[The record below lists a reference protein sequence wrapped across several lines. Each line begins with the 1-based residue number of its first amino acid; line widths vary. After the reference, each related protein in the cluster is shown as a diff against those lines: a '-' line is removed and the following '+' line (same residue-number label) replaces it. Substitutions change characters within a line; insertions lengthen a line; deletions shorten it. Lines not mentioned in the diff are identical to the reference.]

1 MKQLITVLTLLLFFH
16 SSIFGQRNADWEVE
30 VPGKIQSILFQNL
43 TGVPIIQ
50 TNEAFCGINSET
62 KEVAWKIARK
72 NSSSNGI
79 IELTNDFYEVQNSP
93 YVLISH
99 DLIDSRDGKVILSK
113 EQDGHKKIHDTE
125 YVPDLDAMLLR
136 AGADGQLRLYLVD
149 MKTNAKRW
157 GIDIMKASGFGQMMA
172 TSKMASGKEEAEIPD
187 ISIPMGTTPI
197 TENGKI
203 LYKFR
208 KNVAVI
214 DAKSGKLNWKVKSNP
229 ARLIPSPDN
238 SVLMVVEGDSRGLIG
253 GSLAKVQGVTS
264 KSMSKKATAY
274 DMESGKELWKI
285 KTDEDIRRI
294 KNWDDEYIFISD
306 KESCN
311 FYGYRDGK
319 KMWKKNYSQ
328 KKITKIEKNDDGFMV
343 YSGRKSMQIDT
354 KGKKAWKKPKKAK
367 RNWGSGQ
374 SYANEGPSYESGTLN
389 FAETAISFT
398 PDMGSKVK
406 AFSVKTNVDSRMA
419 YDSKRNNLIVISG
432 RDIYVINPDQ
442 HENGYMYWK
451 KKVRN
456 SAAYTTMEVRENSY
470 FMTGLQEFA
479 IVFPDKKT
487 AISRYY
493 SKPFDKKNFLSNA
506 ASFGMAAY
514 SAANA
519 LSGMT
524 NTMEG
529 AAGVATL
536 GMTPIGDGTAQLER
550 GNSQFNNADNAAKVG
565 EFIPPA
571 RKAAFSQTRDYAY
584 YFTKRKDGE
593 GEKNKL
599 LICVKKDDGEEV
611 DRLIFDDVRPI
622 YKVDEFERKVYY
634 GNKGLIKVF
643 QL

>member
-1 MKQLITVLTLLLFFH
+1 MKQLITVLTIILLFH
-16 SSIFGQRNADWEVE
+16 SSISGQRNADWEVE

-62 KEVAWKIARK
+62 KEVAWTMARK
-72 NSSSNGI
+72 NSSTNGI

-99 DLIDSRDGKVILSK
+99 DLIDSRDGKVILST
-113 EQDGHKKIHDTE
+113 ETDGHTKIHDSE
-125 YVPDLDAMLLR
+125 YIPDLDAMLLR
-136 AGADGQLRLYLVD
+136 AGADKQLRLYLVD
-149 MKTNAKRW
+149 MKSNTKKW
-157 GIDIMKASGFGQMMA
+157 GVDIMKASGFGQMMA
-172 TSKMASGKEEAEIPD
+172 SSKMASGKEEAEIPD
-187 ISIPMGTTPI
+187 ISVPMGTTPI

-214 DAKSGKLNWKVKSNP
+214 DAETGKLNWKIKSDP

-253 GSLAKVQGVTS
+253 GSFAKAQGITS
-264 KSMSKKATAY
+264 KSMSKKAVAY

-285 KTDEDIRRI
+285 KTNEDIRRI
-294 KNWDDEYIFISD
+294 KNWDNDYIFISD

-328 KKITKIEKNDDGFMV
+328 KKISKIEKNDEGYMV
-343 YSGRKSMQIDT
+343 YSGRKSMQIDGE
-354 KGKKAWKKPKKAK
+354 GKKMWKKPKKAK
-367 RNWGSGQ
+367 RNWGSGN
-374 SYANEGPSYESGTLN
+374 YADAPPGYESGTLN
-389 FAETAISFT
+389 FTETGISFT
-398 PDMGSKVK
+398 PEPGSKVK
-406 AFSVKTNVDSRMA
+406 SFNVKTTQDSRMA
-419 YDSKRNNLIVISG
+419 YDPKRNSYIVIAG
-432 RDIYVINPDQ
+432 RDIYIINPDKYPK
-442 HENGYMYWK
+442 GFMFWK

-456 SAAYTTMEVRENSY
+456 SAAYTTMEVRENAY

-487 AISRYY
+487 AMSQYY
-493 SKPFDKKNFLSNA
+493 AKPFDKKNFLSNA

-519 LSGMT
+519 IGGLTS
-524 NTMEG
+524 TMEG
-529 AAGVATL
+529 AAGVSTF

-550 GNSQFNNADNAAKVG
+550 GNSRFNKSENAAKVG

-571 RKAAFSQTRDYAY
+571 RKAAFAQTRDFAY

-599 LICVKKDDGEEV
+599 LICVNKDTGEEV
-611 DRLIFDDVRPI
+611 DRLIFDDVRPL

-634 GNKGLIKVF
+634 GNKSSLKVF